1 MPTQLYE
8 FQVLQN
14 SKKEKEKKEL
24 SFMCSSHSHK
34 CFVSMCVHFSLAVF
48 DNDFL
53 FAVYFSWSKKR
64 NNVAAKPPVF
74 QNFIHIKYQLLPSE
88 VAGMS
93 QPQKCGDYKFPVK
106 EQKNILT
113 NMLYNT

>member
-1 MPTQLYE
+1 MNFKFYRILKKKKKKKSCHLCVLLTLISALY
-8 FQVLQN
+8 L
-14 SKKEKEKKEL
+14 
-24 SFMCSSHSHK
+24 
-34 CFVSMCVHFSLAVF
+34 CVHFSLAVF

-88 VAGMS
+88 VAVMS